1 MLTQQRL
8 LSNQLEKLSEQLE
21 FKQLREK
28 LFGLSTF
35 DFMFYIDGIEL
46 SGKDWC
52 RIEYHV

>member
-1 MLTQQRL
+1 MFGW
-8 LSNQLEKLSEQLE
+8 SE
-21 FKQLREK
+21 LREK